1 MDKLKI
7 LVAGSI
13 LSHILFF
20 SLVSNCAFAQSF
32 ELTQIDTIGN
42 VGLNCML
49 KLSPTGRPHILYNDF
64 PDYQLKYAAYDG
76 EMWNIYE
83 TGLYEQIND
92 FEVDN
97 LSNLHCSRAAYST
110 LKYLFINTDSAY
122 AEIIDSTSDRYSDS
136 ELEFFSEI
144 PKITCV
150 KYHAPAY
157 LLEFLKTDTE
167 WQCDTV
173 TSLPI
178 APSGLSYI
186 IRDNVNHASCN
197 GTGDRMLM
205 YYTWTNSSLSIDTV
219 YQDSFYTANSL
230 DVTDDGKPMIL
241 FNEDNSHNYN
251 MVLAENQNNT
261 WSYSAVDTSIGY
273 TGRYLVK
280 YSEAD
285 QMPFVM
291 FIESGDPNRS
301 LSLGYRVDSTWVF
314 EDIYSGDLRGFSFDI
329 DLLGNIH
336 LCFYIKEDGRDRLYY
351 GIWQRITAIHE
362 RESEI
367 PGILDF
373 KIFPNPTNNNAI
385 ISFIS
390 LGEEKT
396 YNCSV
401 YDILGRIIFQNT
413 INISSSRTGEHNIE
427 IEHLSELN
435 SGIFF
440 ISLSSGEYVQTKKI
454 TIVR

>member
-1 MDKLKI
+1 MDKMKI
-7 LVAGSI
+7 PMVSSI
-13 LSHILFF
+13 LSLILFF
-20 SLVSNCAFAQSF
+20 CLVSNCAFAQLF

-49 KLSPTGRPHILYNDF
+49 KLSSTGTPHILYNDY
-64 PDYQLKYAAYDG
+64 PDYQLKYAVYDA

-83 TGLYEQIND
+83 TGLYEEIND

-136 ELEFFSEI
+136 ELEFFSGI

-150 KYHAPAY
+150 KYHTPAY

-167 WQCDTV
+167 WQSDTV
-173 TSLPI
+173 TSLPL
-178 APSGLSYI
+178 APSYLSYI
-186 IRDNVNHASCN
+186 IRDSVNHATCV
-197 GTGDRMLM
+197 GAEDLMLM
-205 YYTWTNSSLSIDTV
+205 YYTWINSSLSIDTV
-219 YQDSFYTANSL
+219 YQDSFYTARSL
-230 DVTDDGKPMIL
+230 DVTEDGIPMIL
-241 FNEDNSHNYN
+241 FNEDNSHNYD
-251 MVLAENQNNT
+251 MVLAEKQNNT
-261 WSYSAVDTSIGY
+261 WSYNAVDTLIGY

-291 FIESGDPNRS
+291 FITSGDQDRS

-314 EDIYSGDLRGFSFDI
+314 EDIYSGDLRGCSFDI
-329 DLLGNIH
+329 DYLGNIH
-336 LCFYIKEDGRDRLYY
+336 LCFYINEDGRDRLYY
-351 GIWQRITAIHE
+351 GIWQRNTAIHE
-362 RESEI
+362 RESDI
-367 PGILDF
+367 PGMLDF
-373 KIFPNPTNNNAI
+373 SIYPNPTNNNAI

-390 LGEEKT
+390 SGEENT
-396 YNCSV
+396 YTCSV
-401 YDILGRIIFQNT
+401 YDILGRILFKNKINT
-413 INISSSRTGEHNIE
+413 ASEGSNLHQISIDD
-427 IEHLSELN
+427 LSKLN
-435 SGIFF
+435 SGIYFV
-440 ISLSSGEYVQTKKI
+440 SLSSGEYVRTRKI